1 MELHRLGGS
10 GVKREAQYHS
20 SSYWDSEP
28 VSGGKSAG
36 KVEKENYIFKKNFN
50 KTNKNYHHKNY
61 WVTEQTGIIN
71 LVGKCSYQRERQH

>member
-1 MELHRLGGS
+1 MRSSHLGVTQAGGS

-36 KVEKENYIFKKNFN
+36 KVEKENYMLIKKTST
-50 KTNKNYHHKNY
+50 TNKN
-61 WVTEQTGIIN
+61 IIKTA
-71 LVGKCSYQRERQH
+71 G